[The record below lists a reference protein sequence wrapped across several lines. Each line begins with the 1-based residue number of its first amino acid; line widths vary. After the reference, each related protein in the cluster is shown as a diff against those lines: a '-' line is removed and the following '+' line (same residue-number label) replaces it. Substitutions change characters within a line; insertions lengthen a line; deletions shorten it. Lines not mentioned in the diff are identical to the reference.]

1 MLANARSHLA
11 NYGTNL
17 SYIFVYPFLYC
28 LMVIYLAII
37 DESRNCKKLPD
48 MLALLGDKSPPTT
61 SLTVMSDFCLIFF

>member
-1 MLANARSHLA
+1 MIAIARSHLA
-11 NYGTNL
+11 NYGTDL
-17 SYIFVYPFLYC
+17 SYIFVYPFLYS

-48 MLALLGDKSPPTT
+48 RLALLGDKSPPTT